1 MNNSADIFAIIN
13 GRIRPNKKKVITA
26 FLAENKIPYS
36 ETTGSQQAMYLA
48 RSSQAGIII
57 AVGGDGTIHEVVNGI
72 DLETQSVLIVP
83 AGSLNC
89 LARSLGINS
98 LESALSLIKN
108 KNSMQ
113 RVDLIDSRIT
123 FVDGTVSNRRIIGF
137 VSVGYDGLVA
147 QIAAKI
153 RWIYA
158 PLRYVISGWGAV
170 VFVRTAK
177 ANICINETTNVTKK
191 PFTSFL
197 VNNGTANAFSTIKKW
212 DMQDG
217 TDEVQIVRLPGI
229 LHFFWAMLCLSP
241 FSYTPLKYVRKLDA
255 TWDIPLPL
263 MADGEL
269 FENVI
274 SFSMDVRSNAVQ
286 LILPTNAKVKR

>member
-1 MNNSADIFAIIN
+1 MNNSDGIFAIIN
-13 GRIRPNKKKVITA
+13 GQIRPNKKKVITA
-26 FLAENKIPYS
+26 FFAENKIPYI
-36 ETTGSQQAMYLA
+36 ETTGPLQTMDLA

-57 AVGGDGTIHEVVNGI
+57 AVGGDGTIHEVINGI
-72 DLETQSVLIVP
+72 DLEKQSVLIVP

-89 LARSLGINS
+89 LARSLGISS

-108 KNSMQ
+108 KKTVQ

-123 FVDGTVSNRRIIGF
+123 SIDGTVYKRRTIGF

-147 QIAAKI
+147 QIAGKI
-153 RWIYA
+153 RRIYT
-158 PLRYVISGWGAV
+158 PLRYVLSGWGAV

-177 ANICINETTNVTKK
+177 ADICINESTKIK
-191 PFTSFL
+191 KSFTSLL

-217 TDEVQIVRLPGI
+217 TDEVQIVRLPAI
-229 LHFFWAMLCLSP
+229 LHFFWAILCLSP
-241 FSYTPLKYVRKLDA
+241 FSHTPLKNVKKLDA

-263 MADGEL
+263 MVDGEL
-269 FENVI
+269 IENVI
-274 SFSMDVRSNAVQ
+274 AYSMEVKSNAAQ
-286 LILPTNAKVKR
+286 LILPMNAKVKR

>member
-1 MNNSADIFAIIN
+1 MNNNADMFAIVN
-13 GRIRPNKKKVITA
+13 ARIRPAGKKVILA
-26 FLAENKIPYS
+26 FFKAQKIAYS
-36 ETTGSQQAMYLA
+36 ETSGSLHAIDLA

-57 AVGGDGTIHEVVNGI
+57 AVGGDGTINEVVNGI
-72 DLETQSVLIVP
+72 DLKKQSVLIVP

-89 LARSLGINS
+89 LARSLGISS
-98 LESALSLIKN
+98 LESAFSLIKN
-108 KNSMQ
+108 KRTMQ

-123 FVDGTVSNRRIIGF
+123 SLDGTVYNRRIVGF
-137 VSVGYDGLVA
+137 VSVGYDGLVV
-147 QIAAKI
+147 QIAGKM
-153 RWIYA
+153 RWIYT
-158 PLRYVISGWGAV
+158 PLRYVLSGWGAV

-177 ANICINETTNVTKK
+177 ANICINESTKIK
-191 PFTSFL
+191 KSFTSFL

-217 TDEVQIVRLPGI
+217 TDEVQIVRLPAI

-241 FSYTPLKYVRKLDA
+241 FSHTPLKCVRMLDA

-269 FENVI
+269 IENVV
-274 SFSMDVRSNAVQ
+274 SFSMNVRSNAIQ
-286 LILPTNAKVKR
+286 LILPMNAKVKR